1 MSGPN
6 LAESSQFWRI
16 IRPRLWVPS
25 TRKSVMLFWDP
36 FQQRWNHSSWTG
48 LSVELVQETRSS
60 AVIILFSVSRTSL
73 MV

>member
-1 MSGPN
+1 MGGEQSSESI
-6 LAESSQFWRI
+6 LAANVS
-16 IRPRLWVPS
+16 
-25 TRKSVMLFWDP
+25 